1 MPGPG
6 PIGQPVVGLKDLGS
20 QGILAR
26 TFSVP
31 PGPLG
36 ANRLQMPG
44 TAALVARA
52 AGADRRLPRW
62 ILPIGRLNCR
72 QINHETRPAGCPVRK
87 KTVTCSGPRRTRGK
101 S

>member
-26 TFSVP
+26 TFSVL

-44 TAALVARA
+44 TAALVSRA
-52 AGADRRLPRW
+52 VGADGAALDFADRPLELPSDQ
-62 ILPIGRLNCR
+62 P
-72 QINHETRPAGCPVRK
+72 
-87 KTVTCSGPRRTRGK
+87 
-101 S
+101 